1 MLSTSDGVLRDFE
14 SARLRLARGSVEGG
28 DALASAFHSTTELAA
43 DTIGVERCGIWL
55 FIEER
60 RAIRCFDLFER
71 SSRKHS
77 EGAVLRA
84 QDFPAYF
91 GALERLRVVQADE
104 AALAPATRELEAAYL
119 APLGIGAMLD
129 APLFRNGKVV
139 GVVCHEHVGSTR
151 TWTPKEVDFVSSV
164 SDTVALEMEAAALR
178 DAEASLRAREAQLA
192 ELRKWQALGQLACG
206 IAHDFRNV
214 LVSVMAHAA
223 ILIRDQR
230 LAQPDR
236 LVDAQAIMSLAQQ
249 GAELAKELM
258 SLGNDAPHVPS
269 VIDVADTVIS
279 SAPMLRSI
287 LRGSSS
293 ELKIETGRTRARV
306 FMDRTDIRRILFN
319 LVANSRD
326 AMPSSG
332 TVEVRVDETSVEAS
346 SGDPAVYVVLLVR
359 DSGIGMDE
367 TTLSR
372 AFDPFFTTKA
382 DGRGTGLGL
391 SIVHSIVERGGGF
404 VRVESVR
411 GAGTTVRVYLP
422 RISSEP

>member
-1 MLSTSDGVLRDFE
+1 MASRSDGGLRDFE

-28 DALASAFHSTTELAA
+28 DSLASALHSTTELAA

-71 SSRKHS
+71 SSRRHS

-91 GALERLRVVQADE
+91 GALERMRVVQADE

-119 APLGIGAMLD
+119 SPLGIGAMLD

-139 GVVCHEHVGSTR
+139 GVVCHEHVGPPRS
-151 TWTPKEVDFVSSV
+151 WTPKEVDFVSSV

-178 DAEASLRAREAQLA
+178 DAEISLRAREAQLA

-214 LVSVMAHAA
+214 LVGVMAHAA

-230 LAQPDR
+230 SQPDHAG
-236 LVDAQAIMSLAQQ
+236 DAQAILSLAQQ
-249 GAELAKELM
+249 GAELAKELL
-258 SLGNDAPHVPS
+258 SLGTDAPHVPS

-279 SAPMLRSI
+279 SAAMLRSL

-293 ELKIETGRTRARV
+293 ELKIETGRTHARV
-306 FMDRTDIRRILFN
+306 FMDRSDIRRILFN

-326 AMPSSG
+326 AMQSGG
-332 TVEVRVDETSVEAS
+332 TVEVRVDEISVEAN
-346 SGDPAVYVVLLVR
+346 GGNPAVYIVLVVR
-359 DSGIGMDE
+359 DSGAGMDE
-367 TTLSR
+367 ETVAR
-372 AFDPFFTTKA
+372 AFDPFFSTKA

-391 SIVHSIVERGGGF
+391 SIVRSIVERGGGF
-404 VRVESVR
+404 VRVESSR
-411 GAGTTVRVYLP
+411 GVGTTVRVYLP

>member
-1 MLSTSDGVLRDFE
+1 MLSSSEANLRDFE

-28 DALASAFHSTTELAA
+28 GSLVSSFQSTTELAA
-43 DTIGVERCGIWL
+43 DTIRVERCGIWL

-71 SSRKHS
+71 SSRRHS

-84 QDFPAYF
+84 RDFPAYF

-104 AALAPATRELEAAYL
+104 AALAPATRELEVAYL

-139 GVVCHEHVGSTR
+139 GVVCHEHVGPPRS
-151 TWTPKEVDFVSSV
+151 WTPKEVDFVSSV

-192 ELRKWQALGQLACG
+192 ELRKWEALGQMACG

-214 LVSVMAHAA
+214 LVGVMSHAA
-223 ILIRDQR
+223 ILIRDHR
-230 LAQPDR
+230 APPER
-236 LVDAQAIMSLAQQ
+236 TVDAQTILSLAEQ

-258 SLGNDAPHVPS
+258 SLGSDAPHVPS
-269 VIDVADTVIS
+269 VIDVADTVVA

-287 LRGSSS
+287 LRGSSCD
-293 ELKIETGRTRARV
+293 LKLETGRTSARV
-306 FMDRTDIRRILFN
+306 FMDRSDIRRVLFN

-326 AMPSSG
+326 AMTASG
-332 TVEVRVDETSVEAS
+332 TVEVRVDEVAVEAPG
-346 SGDPAVYVVLLVR
+346 GDPAVYVVLVVR
-359 DSGIGMDE
+359 DSGVGMDDV
-367 TTLSR
+367 TLMR
-372 AFDPFFTTKA
+372 AFDPFFSTKA

-391 SIVHSIVERGGGF
+391 SIVRSIVERAGGF
-404 VRVESVR
+404 VRVESAH
-411 GAGTTVRVYLP
+411 GAGTTVRVYIP

>member
-1 MLSTSDGVLRDFE
+1 MLSTSDAGLRDFE
-14 SARLRLARGSVEGG
+14 TARLRLARGSVEGG
-28 DALASAFHSTTELAA
+28 DSLASAFHSTTELAA
-43 DTIGVERCGIWL
+43 DTIRVERCGIWL

-60 RAIRCFDLFER
+60 RAIRCYDLFER

-91 GALERLRVVQADE
+91 GALERMRVVQADE
-104 AALAPATRELEAAYL
+104 AALAPATKELEAAYL
-119 APLGIGAMLD
+119 SPLGIGAMLD

-139 GVVCHEHVGSTR
+139 GVVCHEHVGPPR
-151 TWTPKEVDFVSSV
+151 MWTTKEVDFVSSV

-178 DAEASLRAREAQLA
+178 DAEASLRTREAQLA
-192 ELRKWQALGQLACG
+192 ELRKWEALGKLAAG
-206 IAHDFRNV
+206 VAHDFRNV

-223 ILIRDQR
+223 ILIRDHR
-230 LAQPDR
+230 SPPER
-236 LVDAQAIMSLAQQ
+236 IVDAQAILNLAEQ

-258 SLGNDAPHVPS
+258 SLGSDSPHVPS
-269 VIDVADTVIS
+269 VIDVADAVVS
-279 SAPMLRSI
+279 SAAMLRSI

-293 ELKIETGRTRARV
+293 ELKIETGRTHARV

-326 AMPSSG
+326 AMTSSG
-332 TVEVRVDETSVEAS
+332 TVEIRVDEVSVEAN
-346 SGDPAVYVVLLVR
+346 GGGPAVFVILVVR
-359 DSGIGMDE
+359 DSGAGMDE
-367 TTLSR
+367 TTLAR
-372 AFDPFFTTKA
+372 AFDPFFSTKA

-391 SIVHSIVERGGGF
+391 SIVRSIIERAGGF
-404 VRVESVR
+404 VRVESAR
-411 GAGTTVRVYLP
+411 GVGTTVRVYVP

>member
-1 MLSTSDGVLRDFE
+1 MVSSSDGSLRDFE
-14 SARLRLARGSVEGG
+14 AARLRLARGSVEGG
-28 DALASAFHSTTELAA
+28 DSLAHAFRSTTELAA
-43 DTIGVERCGIWL
+43 ETIRVERCGIWL

-71 SSRKHS
+71 SSRRHS

-84 QDFPAYF
+84 KDFPEYF

-104 AALAPATRELEAAYL
+104 ASMAPATRELEPSYL

-139 GVVCHEHVGSTR
+139 GVVCHEHVGPPR
-151 TWTPKEVDFVSSV
+151 GWTAKEVDFVSSV
-164 SDTVALEMEAAALR
+164 SDSVALEMEAAALR

-192 ELRKWQALGQLACG
+192 DLRKWEALGHLSCG
-206 IAHDFRNV
+206 IAHDFRNI
-214 LVSVMAHAA
+214 LVSVMTHAA
-223 ILIRDQR
+223 VLIREHR
-230 LAQPDR
+230 GQPEH
-236 LVDAQAIMSLAQQ
+236 LVDAQAILGLAEQ

-258 SLGNDAPHVPS
+258 ALGSDSQHVPS

-279 SAPMLRSI
+279 SAAMLRSI

-293 ELKIETGRTRARV
+293 DLKIETGRTHGRV

-326 AMPSSG
+326 AMTSSG
-332 TVEVRVDETSVEAS
+332 TVVVSVAETTVEVTGAH
-346 SGDPAVYVVLLVR
+346 PAVYVVLIVR
-359 DSGIGMDE
+359 DSGMGMNE
-367 TTLSR
+367 GTLSR
-372 AFDPFFTTKA
+372 AFDPFFSTKP

-391 SIVHSIVERGGGF
+391 AVVRSVVERSGGF
-404 VRVESVR
+404 VRVESTPDV
-411 GAGTTVRVYLP
+411 GTTVRVYIP